1 MTDRIHA
8 LTVVLHEDMR
18 DDEIGPLLTAISLL
32 SPVVDVRPHVS
43 GSLDEH
49 VGATRA
55 DAAWRR
61 GLLGLMRERA
71 G

>member
-32 SPVVDVRPHVS
+32 SPVVDVRPHVEVAIQ
-43 GSLDEH
+43 L
-49 VGATRA
+49 RA
-55 DAAWRR
+55 LRT
-61 GLLGLMRERA
+61 GVPA
-71 G
+71 GRD